1 MKKRKSH
8 IMSPAGTALVLLL
21 GILLAAMTTLA
32 LEQGSLLSTLES
44 FQAEPVLF
52 VLNLWPVAAMA
63 LLVYFLLGNA
73 WYSVSFTTLVWGLL
87 SYVNL
92 VKVEARVW
100 PALRRISSWR
110 ASRLGK
116 RRSPRRKCH
125 SSRVTG
131 WPYRSPV

>member
-44 FQAEPVLF
+44 FRAEPVLF
-52 VLNLWPVAAMA
+52 VLNLWPMAAMA

-73 WYSVSFTTLVWGLL
+73 WGS
-87 SYVNL
+87 
-92 VKVEARVW
+92 
-100 PALRRISSWR
+100 
-110 ASRLGK
+110 
-116 RRSPRRKCH
+116 
-125 SSRVTG
+125 
-131 WPYRSPV
+131 